1 MIIITGSV
9 TGTAETIDDL
19 LATSLEHVRRSCA
32 EPGCISHAVHRDV
45 ENQVRLV
52 FFEQWESADAVRAH
66 FAVPAS
72 GQFVRT
78 ATALASSPPSLEL
91 FTATPASL

>member
-1 MIIITGSV
+1 MIIITGGV
-9 TGTAETIDDL
+9 TGTPETI
-19 LATSLEHVRRSCA
+19 
-32 EPGCISHAVHRDV
+32 
-45 ENQVRLV
+45 
-52 FFEQWESADAVRAH
+52 DAVRAH

-72 GQFVRT
+72 AEFVRT

>member
-1 MIIITGSV
+1 M
-9 TGTAETIDDL
+9 
-19 LATSLEHVRRSCA
+19 
-32 EPGCISHAVHRDV
+32 HRDV
-45 ENQVRLV
+45 ENPLRLV
-52 FFEQWESADAVRAH
+52 FFERWESADAVRAH

-72 GQFVRT
+72 AEFVGT